1 MSFQGS
7 DTKTVIIM
15 MRGKEK
21 VTQNEIVR
29 KMANLCTQ
37 IEGKHNWGMILKN
50 EEGTICVLKM
60 S

>member
-1 MSFQGS
+1 
-7 DTKTVIIM
+7 M

-37 IEGKHNWGMILKN
+37 IEGKHKWGMILKN

>member
-1 MSFQGS
+1 
-7 DTKTVIIM
+7 M

-37 IEGKHNWGMILKN
+37 IEGKHKWGMILKKKKSIWMTLGFVFLN
-50 EEGTICVLKM
+50 K
-60 S
+60 